1 MKKYLFFAALAGVAL
16 ASCVNDESNA
26 VVDAPE
32 ALTFGAPVLKTQTRA
47 YNGEISGVEYP
58 TDESFQVF
66 CRIYNDEAGFKGW
79 NSDGASYTAT
89 DYFAAEGE
97 KASHDGSYWST
108 AAKHYWPSAGHAL
121 AFAAYSPDNSRLNA
135 GATVT
140 YGADGL
146 TITDF
151 SPAANSEEQYDLM
164 YSDRV
169 FGLTKENNG
178 KSEVSLTFHHALS
191 SIVFSTSE
199 AAEGMSYK
207 ITDLQVQGTISPT
220 GTFKQNLNES
230 TNISA
235 PAWTPSGSTTVNY
248 QPEIPAAGVTVTTT
262 PTIFTAGE
270 SALLLIPQ
278 AIPTDA
284 KVVVT
289 YEATTETAP
298 VTTTEHTATISLK
311 DFKLVDDSSNT
322 IETWEM
328 GKRYIY
334 RISFGETSHIYF
346 KPSVTKWV
354 EGGTAVYTI
363 NY

>member
-1 MKKYLFFAALAGVAL
+1 MKKHLFFAALASVAL
-16 ASCVNDESNA
+16 AGCVNNESNTA
-26 VVDAPE
+26 MDAPE
-32 ALTFGAPVLKTQTRA
+32 PLVFEAPTLKTQTRA
-47 YNGEISGVEYP
+47 YNGEIAGVVYP
-58 TDESFQVF
+58 TEESFQVF
-66 CRIYNDEAGFKGW
+66 CRIYEGSFSGW
-79 NSDGASYTAT
+79 ASAT
-89 DYFAAEGE
+89 DYFVADGE

-108 AAKHYWPSAGHAL
+108 TNKHYWPSAGHAL
-121 AFAAYSPDNSRLNA
+121 AFAAYSPDKDRLNA
-135 GATVT
+135 EATVT

-146 TITDF
+146 TIENF
-151 SPAANSEEQYDLM
+151 KPAANSEDQYDLM

-169 FGLTKENNG
+169 VDLTKESNG
-178 KSEVSLTFHHALS
+178 KSHVSLTFHHALS

-207 ITDLQVQGTISPT
+207 ITDLRITGTIHPT

-230 TNISA
+230 TNVA
-235 PAWTPSGSTTVNY
+235 TPGWTTSGSTTVNY
-248 QPEIPAAGVTVTTT
+248 EPEIPAAGIPVTTT

-278 AIPTDA
+278 NIPDDA
-284 KVVVT
+284 KVIVE

-298 VTTTEHTATISLK
+298 ITTTGHTVDIPLK
-311 DFKLVDDSSNT
+311 EFMLVDNSTQT

-346 KPSVTKWV
+346 LPTVTEWV
-354 EGGTAVYTI
+354 SGGTAVYTI